1 MNFQMFF
8 GAFMW
13 LVYIV
18 MFLSMVMYALFF
30 RIAYKSKKGTAEN
43 VLNEPQWAPYAE
55 RVRQEMTWFED
66 QTQRKQLY
74 ILTRDKIRLSGWYLP
89 AEGESRG
96 RVVLMHDYRTP
107 AAVSFAGVLR
117 AYHERGFDVLLA
129 EERAHGESL
138 GKYICFGA
146 RERYD
151 CKLWIECM
159 NKLYGDDK
167 PTFLHGVGMGGTAV
181 LMTAGLKLPYN
192 VTAVI
197 AEGAYTSPF
206 AMVKKLLKQ
215 RHLSAK
221 PFLSFFDFWARALAG
236 YKLKGAS
243 TQAALRAT
251 GLPVLLIHG
260 TADDRAPYAMAEA
273 NYAACAGEK
282 RLIAVPDAGHGVCL
296 WAAEESGMDVLTF
309 VAEHEALPEKP
320 VELPE
325 NEDPAVAAGNGETAE
340 KTEAVGNAEAAENA
354 DDAQ

>member
-1 MNFQMFF
+1 MNFQTFF
-8 GAFMW
+8 GLFMW
-13 LVYIV
+13 LVYII
-18 MFLSMVMYALFF
+18 MFLSMIMYALFF
-30 RIAYKSKKGTAEN
+30 RIAYKDKKGTVDN
-43 VLNEPQWAPYAE
+43 VLSEPQWAPYAD
-55 RVRQEMTWFED
+55 RVRQEMAWFES
-66 QTQRKQLY
+66 QSERKQLY

-89 AEGESRG
+89 AEGVSRG

-107 AAVSFAGVLR
+107 AGVSFAGVLR

-129 EERAHGESL
+129 DERAHGESL

-181 LMTAGLKLPYN
+181 LMTAGLNLPYN

-206 AMVKKLLKQ
+206 AMVKKLLKK
-215 RHLSAK
+215 RHFSAK
-221 PFLSFFDFWARALAG
+221 PFLSFFNFWAQALAG

-251 GLPVLLIHG
+251 KLPVLLLHG
-260 TADDRAPYAMAEA
+260 DADDKAPYAMAEA

-282 RLIAVPDAGHGVCL
+282 QLITVPGAGHGVCL
-296 WAAEESGMDVLTF
+296 WAAEEKGLDMFTF
-309 VAEHEALPEKP
+309 VTSHEALPEKK
-320 VELPE
+320 EQLP
-325 NEDPAVAAGNGETAE
+325 
-340 KTEAVGNAEAAENA
+340 EAAEGESAEATDLTDGETVEAESNEA
-354 DDAQ
+354 AAE

>member
-1 MNFQMFF
+1 MNFQTFF
-8 GAFMW
+8 GLFMW

-30 RIAYKSKKGTAEN
+30 RIAYKAKKGTADK
-43 VLNEPQWAPYAE
+43 VLSEPQWAPYAD
-55 RVRQEMTWFED
+55 RVREEMAWFES
-66 QTQRKQLY
+66 QSERKQLY

-89 AEGESRG
+89 AAGESRG

-129 EERAHGESL
+129 DERAHGESL

-206 AMVKKLLKQ
+206 AMVKKLLKKL
-215 RHLSAK
+215 HFSAK
-221 PFLSFFDFWARALAG
+221 PFLSFFNFWAQALAG

-251 GLPVLLIHG
+251 ALPVLLIHG
-260 TADDRAPYAMAEA
+260 TADESAPYAMAEA
-273 NYAACAGEK
+273 NCEACAGEK
-282 RLIAVPDAGHGVCL
+282 QLISVPGAGHGVCL
-296 WAAEESGMDVLTF
+296 WAAEESGLDMFTF
-309 VAEHEALPEKP
+309 VTRHEALPEKP
-320 VELPE
+320 AELPE
-325 NEDPAVAAGNGETAE
+325 G
-340 KTEAVGNAEAAENA
+340 AEAPAEESGA
-354 DDAQ
+354 AESAEPAAE

>member
-13 LVYIV
+13 VMYIV
-18 MFLSMVMYALFF
+18 MFLCMIMYAMYF
-30 RIAYKSKKGTAEN
+30 RIAYKDKKGTVEN
-43 VLNEPQWAPYAE
+43 VLQEEQWAPYAD
-55 RVRQEMTWFED
+55 RVKEEMAWFEA
-66 QTQRKQLY
+66 QETKQLY
-74 ILTRDKIRLSGWYLP
+74 ILTRDKIRLNGRYLP
-89 AEGESRG
+89 AEGVSRG

-107 AAVSFAGVLR
+107 AGVSFAGVLR

-129 EERAHGESL
+129 DQRAHGDSL

-151 CKLWIECM
+151 CKLWVECM

-197 AEGAYTSPF
+197 AEGAYTSPY
-206 AMVKKLLKQ
+206 AMVKKLLKKN
-215 RHLSAK
+215 HLSGKA
-221 PFLSFFDFWARALAG
+221 FIRTFDFWCRALAG

-243 TQAALRAT
+243 TQAALRET
-251 GLPVLLIHG
+251 KLPVLLIHG
-260 TADDRAPYAMAEA
+260 SDDSKAPYAMAEA

-282 RLIAVPDAGHGVCL
+282 QLVTIPGAGHGVCL
-296 WAAEESGMDVLTF
+296 WAAEESGLDMFTF
-309 VAEHEALPEKP
+309 VARHEALPEKRE
-320 VELPE
+320 ELPE
-325 NEDPAVAAGNGETAE
+325 GEETAAAQETAE
-340 KTEAVGNAEAAENA
+340 NEESASV
-354 DDAQ
+354 